1 MAQALPLTDQI
12 AYGFEHESWESK
24 VDWFGGLTP
33 AERLR
38 HLDQIYRLAV
48 GLNPKLREGNDAGHP
63 ASTLRVLEL
72 PRR

>member
-1 MAQALPLTDQI
+1 MSRALPQSDRI

-24 VDWFGGLTP
+24 VDWFAGLTP

-38 HLDQIYRLAV
+38 HLDQLYRLAV
-48 GLNPKLREGNDAGHP
+48 ALNPKLREGDDAGHP
-63 ASTLRVLEL
+63 APTLRVLEL